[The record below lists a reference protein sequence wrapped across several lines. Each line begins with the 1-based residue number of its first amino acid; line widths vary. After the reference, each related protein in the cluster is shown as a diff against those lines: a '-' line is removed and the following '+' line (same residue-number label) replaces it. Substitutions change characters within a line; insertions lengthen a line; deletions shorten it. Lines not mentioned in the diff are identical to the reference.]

1 MTHSIATQK
10 SLIQKFYLYRL
21 CPNLERLEKSDAVG
35 NVLEIYSFSMESM
48 TWTCSPGPGLVDQQK
63 VEFTIEDIVFG
74 KGGFRTAYKAISS
87 YPVYNHTGWVVK
99 KYLDE
104 CGKGN
109 EGRAWND
116 YGRTYETNSSNA
128 CPG

>member
-1 MTHSIATQK
+1 MPKLGKT
-10 SLIQKFYLYRL
+10 L
-21 CPNLERLEKSDAVG
+21 KSDAVG

-48 TWTCSPGPGLVDQQK
+48 TWTCIPQK

-74 KGGFRTAYKAISS
+74 RGGFRTAYKAISS

-104 CGKGN
+104 CRKGN

-116 YGRTYETNSSNA
+116 YGRTYEKNSSNA

>member
-1 MTHSIATQK
+1 MSDHDAQNSNPEK
-10 SLIQKFYLYRL
+10 SYPKILSVSHMPKLGKTL
-21 CPNLERLEKSDAVG
+21 KSDAVG

-48 TWTCSPGPGLVDQQK
+48 TWTCIPQK

-74 KGGFRTAYKAISS
+74 RGGFRTAYKAISS

-104 CGKGN
+104 CRKGN

-116 YGRTYETNSSNA
+116 YRRTYEKNSSNA